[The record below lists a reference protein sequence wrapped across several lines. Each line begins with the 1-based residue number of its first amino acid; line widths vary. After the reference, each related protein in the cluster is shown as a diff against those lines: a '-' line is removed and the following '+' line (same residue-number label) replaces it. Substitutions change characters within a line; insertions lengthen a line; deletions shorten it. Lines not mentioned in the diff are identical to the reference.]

1 MWGREHHQRGPGEA
15 STPTEMR
22 EGRGPRRRR
31 GCLHPR
37 RKGLHVRCSGGAD
50 SGHLSLPT
58 SLLSTEMG
66 ISSLQEATRT
76 QRGLR
81 SQGSHQKLSLGGRCP
96 SGPNPKPRR
105 DGEPRGGRSLQR
117 WGVHPTGQGGE
128 PPSSPNCP
136 GGKSRPR
143 RTRSLDPERSH
154 AKSASTTEKEQ
165 GASEESCPPE
175 PSTGGGTSC
184 ICAVRER
191 GEGNTEQLQVLL
203 PSWDSNKTC

>member
-1 MWGREHHQRGPGEA
+1 
-15 STPTEMR
+15 MR

-37 RKGLHVRCSGGAD
+37 RSGGAD

-58 SLLSTEMG
+58 SLLYTEMG

-96 SGPNPKPRR
+96 SRPDPKPRR

-117 WGVHPTGQGGE
+117 WGVHPMGQGGE
-128 PPSSPNCP
+128 PPSGPNCP

-165 GASEESCPPE
+165 GASGRVLSPRTFHGERNILYLCCP
-175 PSTGGGTSC
+175 
-184 ICAVRER
+184 
-191 GEGNTEQLQVLL
+191 
-203 PSWDSNKTC
+203 